1 MNSSGS
7 RVIHRDTQIKD
18 SAKVS
23 RNHQQQCEE
32 WRDQRQF
39 QRRLAGMT
47 AAQLANGA
55 ARNRAS
61 VLYATKESQTH
72 SDLLRDYRGFYWGAK
87 TTKQSTVIVYVTRA

>member
-55 ARNRAS
+55 ARNRARA
-61 VLYATKESQTH
+61 LYATKESH
-72 SDLLRDYRGFYWGAK
+72 DLLRDYWGFYWGAK
-87 TTKQSTVIVYVTRA
+87 TAKQSTVIVYVTRA